1 MQLIAF
7 VFMADVHVFQV
18 EANRQVFSTETQM
31 INNLF
36 VLTALTPASCIPLL
50 THAAALAA
58 ARKTFIIRDL
68 RIPINTSDF

>member
-7 VFMADVHVFQV
+7 VFMADVYVFQV

-50 THAAALAA
+50 THAAAFAALAQN
-58 ARKTFIIRDL
+58 L
-68 RIPINTSDF
+68 HY

>member
-1 MQLIAF
+1 MNVSLFYEMHIIAF

-36 VLTALTPASCIPLL
+36 VLTALTPTACIPLL
-50 THAAALAA
+50 AAL
-58 ARKTFIIRDL
+58 KSCSL
-68 RIPINTSDF
+68 K

>member
-1 MQLIAF
+1 MHIIAF
-7 VFMADVHVFQV
+7 VFVADVHVFQV

-50 THAAALAA
+50 THAAAAA
-58 ARKTFIIRDL
+58 AQTFIIRDL